1 MYYINN
7 IIIYLIQFMPKWFIK
22 IIANNYIAGT
32 NIQDAI
38 KLIKKLKSQN
48 LSATLDKLGEH
59 TKEKNL
65 ATSITNQ
72 YIEILNNINLNKLDC
87 NISVKPSHIGS
98 DINIETLFNN
108 FNKIQFIA
116 NKTNNFIRIDME
128 DSKLTDITLN
138 LFNKLNL
145 KNLNVG
151 TVIQAY
157 LYRSENDIK
166 KLKPNINI
174 RLCKG
179 IYNENP
185 KIAIKNPSQ
194 INDNYLKLLE
204 VAFKKELYVGIAT
217 HDITLIDGAL
227 SLINKMNISKDNFE
241 FQMLYGVPMQHTIKH
256 LIKNQYKV
264 RIYVPFGPLWYDY
277 SIRRI
282 KENPNISKYI
292 IKNIFSKI
300 KEAL

>member
-1 MYYINN
+1 MFKILNYV
-7 IIIYLIQFMPKWFIK
+7 IIHVIQFIPKSIIK
-22 IIANNYIAGT
+22 IFANPYVAGT
-32 NIQDAI
+32 TIEESLKII
-38 KLIKKLKSQN
+38 KSLNNSN
-48 LSATLDKLGEH
+48 LSATLDILGEH
-59 TKEKNL
+59 TKTTNESSK
-65 ATSITNQ
+65 ITND
-72 YIEILNNINLNKLDC
+72 YIKILTQIKNENLDC
-87 NISVKPSHIGS
+87 NISLKPSHIGT
-98 DINIETLFNN
+98 DISIDLFRNN
-108 FNKIQFIA
+108 LQDILNYATQY
-116 NKTNNFIRIDME
+116 NNFIRIDME
-128 DSKLTDITLN
+128 NSKLTDISLN
-138 LFNKLNL
+138 TYNNIRSDNIGIVL
-145 KNLNVG
+145 
-151 TVIQAY
+151 QAY
-157 LYRSENDIK
+157 LFRTYDDLNNLDIHS
-166 KLKPNINI
+166 NI

-282 KENPNISKYI
+282 KENPDISKYI